1 LRIAAVAD
9 IHSPRF
15 INEFTKSLKQC
26 QTPDVFLFAG
36 DIVNRGIADEYL
48 CVVDLIER
56 THGEV
61 PIIACFGN
69 EEYIESRNE
78 IVSLVGDRVIF
89 LDESTTTLSI
99 TGSCLGVVGT
109 SVILDQPL
117 GLTEIKDVFE
127 KRAKRVSKLLE
138 SVAKISDHTILL
150 LHYSP
155 LSEEHH
161 DSQSFS
167 WWVSRAV
174 EEVKPTLIVHGH
186 IHNSKI
192 LKTKIE
198 TTSVYNVAL
207 PAVGSITE
215 LIL

>member
-1 LRIAAVAD
+1 M
-9 IHSPRF
+9 
-15 INEFTKSLKQC
+15 
-26 QTPDVFLFAG
+26 
-36 DIVNRGIADEYL
+36 
-48 CVVDLIER
+48 
-56 THGEV
+56 

-78 IVSLVGDRVIF
+78 IVSLVGDHVIF

-99 TGSCLGVVGT
+99 EGSRLSVVGS
-109 SVILDQPL
+109 SVILNQPL
-117 GLTEIKDVFE
+117 DLFEIKDVFE
-127 KRAKRVSKLLE
+127 KRARKVSKLLQG
-138 SVAKISDHTILL
+138 VAKISKHTVLL

-155 LSEEHH
+155 LAEEYP

-167 WWVSRAV
+167 WWISKAV
-174 EEVKPTLIVHGH
+174 EEVKPTLIIHGH
-186 IHNSKI
+186 IHDSKI

-215 LIL
+215 LTL